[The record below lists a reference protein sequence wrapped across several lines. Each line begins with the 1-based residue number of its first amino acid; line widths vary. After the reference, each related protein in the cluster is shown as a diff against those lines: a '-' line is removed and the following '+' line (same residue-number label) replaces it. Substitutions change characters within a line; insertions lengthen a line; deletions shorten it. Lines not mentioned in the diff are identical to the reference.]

1 MNIIT
6 CEMETIYQSPA
17 TYVIDITPEGVLCAS
32 GDGGTEEPGEN
43 FGSW

>member
-17 TYVIDITPEGVLCAS
+17 TYVIDINPEGVLCAS
-32 GDGGTEEPGEN
+32 GDGGIEELGEN

>member
-32 GDGGTEEPGEN
+32 GDEGTEELGEN
-43 FGSW
+43 FGNW